1 MFLVSD
7 RQIKA
12 IRNLD
17 NWILALVFSVPAF
30 FLVIKG
36 WANAVLFLIFFIC
49 TWAIIKE
56 PREFLINRGARFWVM
71 FTCLVSP
78 FLAEL
83 IAQIGRGV
91 IVGSSL
97 DGPAR
102 GILATGVFIYLTKRS
117 IPHLITAISWGSAFG
132 VLAVFL
138 YLQILPEY
146 YWGDRAATHFVDP
159 ITLPCFTFA
168 LLGLFLFGDYPKIPK
183 NIVISLKLLMV
194 VMATYVSLESASR
207 SAWVAGTGLVAVYL
221 LYSLRDS
228 FMKQLTG
235 VSILAAGVIGIFYF
249 SEIFSS
255 RLQDAYTG
263 LRLFLDVGGGQ
274 SSSTGQRMILML
286 IDIEL
291 IKSNPFFGVGD
302 GVMPTFQYLNSKV
315 PSLTEEIYEIKMLAG
330 SHSEFFAQ
338 MVRKGVFMGGLAI
351 WSLFGYPVYLI
362 VRELCRN
369 GFLAQELQKLLGL
382 IVPLIASGFTIQ
394 VFNLKMTTS
403 FYMLLLAIFLA
414 GSHMRQRS
422 SQTKPK

>member
-7 RQIKA
+7 HQIKA

-159 ITLPCFTFA
+159 ITLPCFTFV
-168 LLGLFLFGDYPKIPK
+168 LLGLFLFGDYPKISK
-183 NIVISLKLLMV
+183 NVVVGLKLLALV
-194 VMATYVSLESASR
+194 LSTYVALESLSR
-207 SAWVAGTGLVAVYL
+207 SAWIAGVGLFSSYI
-221 LYSLRDS
+221 LYSLRES
-228 FMKQLTG
+228 LLKQL
-235 VSILAAGVIGIFYF
+235 VSLLILAASVIGIFYF
-249 SEIFSS
+249 SDDFRDRVQEGY
-255 RLQDAYTG
+255 AG
-263 LRLFLDVGGGQ
+263 LMLFLEDGGGQ
-274 SSSTGQRMILML
+274 SNSVGQRMILIL
-286 IDIEL
+286 IDFEL
-291 IKSNPFFGVGD
+291 IKNSPFFGTGD
-302 GVMPTFQYLNSKV
+302 GVMPSFEYLKARI
-315 PSLTEEIYEIKMLAG
+315 PPLTEEIYQIKVLAG
-330 SHSEFFAQ
+330 SHSEVLAQ
-338 MVRKGVFMGGLAI
+338 IVRKGVVLGGVVL
-351 WSLFGYPVYLI
+351 WGLFGYPLYLI
-362 VRELCRN
+362 VHQYRTKNYLDI
-369 GFLAQELQKLLGL
+369 GLQKLLGVV
-382 IVPLIASGFTIQ
+382 VPLIISGLGIQ

-403 FYMLLLAIFLA
+403 FYMLLLAVILGGF
-414 GSHMRQRS
+414 HMQQCV
-422 SQTKPK
+422 SQIKSN

>member
-1 MFLVSD
+1 MFLFSA
-7 RQIKA
+7 RFTKI
-12 IRNLD
+12 IRCTD
-17 NWILALVFSVPAF
+17 NWILALVFFTPAF
-30 FLVIKG
+30 LLVIKS
-36 WANAVLFLIFFIC
+36 WANASLFLIFFIC
-49 TWAIIKE
+49 SWSIVRE
-56 PREFLINRGARFWVM
+56 PRKFLANRGTQFWVM
-71 FTCLVSP
+71 LVCLLAP
-78 FLAEL
+78 FLAEF
-83 IAQIGRGV
+83 IAQIGRGT

-97 DGPAR
+97 DGPSRAL
-102 GILATGVFIYLTKRS
+102 LAVGLFVYLSKRN
-117 IPHLITAISWGSAFG
+117 IPHLISVLGLGSALG
-132 VLAVFL
+132 VLLVFL
-138 YLQILPEY
+138 YINFLPEY
-146 YWGDRAATHFVDP
+146 YWGTRAATHFVDP

-168 LLGLFLFGDYPKIPK
+168 LLGLFLFGNYPKIPK

-221 LYSLRDS
+221 LYSSRDS
-228 FMKQLTG
+228 FMKQLVG

-302 GVMPTFQYLNSKV
+302 GVMPTFQYLNSKI

-338 MVRKGVFMGGLAI
+338 MVRKGVFLGGLAI

-362 VRELCRN
+362 VRELCRK
-369 GFLAQELQKLLGL
+369 GFLGQELQKLLGL

-403 FYMLLLAIFLA
+403 FYMLLLAIFL
-414 GSHMRQRS
+414 GCFHLRLS
-422 SQTKPK
+422 SQSKLK